1 MGLLSVRITLT
12 AAGLGRNVLGG
23 NVPFAG
29 AARGDRMASTPDT
42 TPRHAGS
49 VAGTRGR
56 GGKVRRRPSG
66 EPPPL
71 VREDR
76 WTRWIWAL
84 VAVLALGAVM
94 DVLIRTTD
102 LIETADQA
110 VLSWFARART
120 PALTRIAEAA
130 TLLTTFAA
138 VMALRWVTVIV
149 LLWYRRLRHLV
160 VFVATLVVTDWL
172 VVRLLVVELP
182 RPEVPVLV
190 DVDAY
195 AFPSRSFSALAIT
208 LYAMTFVL
216 TPRGTGRNRLRAVS
230 VVVLLLVGLADLYLA
245 ADYLSGMLYAGILAP
260 SMADVA
266 FRWLVPEEGFPIS
279 YRKQGT
285 AAHLDLGAARGVTVV
300 RAMADQ
306 LGLTVTEVKA
316 FGLEGSAGSSP
327 LRMTL
332 ADGSPVFGKIYS
344 TSHERADRWYRFGRT
359 ILYGQLEDETPVG
372 SVRRLATYEDYA
384 LRLLADHQLRVA
396 RTYGVVEL
404 TPNQEYMLVTEFFE
418 NATNLGDAEIDD
430 TVIDEGLHM
439 VRTFWDIGVA
449 HRDIKPANLLV
460 RDGHLQLVDV
470 SGLEVRPSPW
480 RQAIDLSNMLLVLAL
495 RTDPARVYARA
506 TKVFT
511 PDEIAEAFA
520 AAVGLT
526 IPTELQAKMKADGR
540 PLLDR
545 FRQLAP
551 AREPISIQRW
561 SAQRLLLTAAA
572 VVGTLTLVALFLDSL
587 RAGLA

>member
-1 MGLLSVRITLT
+1 
-12 AAGLGRNVLGG
+12 
-23 NVPFAG
+23 
-29 AARGDRMASTPDT
+29 MASTPST
-42 TPRHAGS
+42 SPRRVVDVADAG
-49 VAGTRGR
+49 GR
-56 GGKVRRRPSG
+56 GEVRRRPSG

-76 WTRWIWAL
+76 WTRWIKVLL
-84 VAVLALGAVM
+84 VVLVLGAAL
-94 DVLIRTTD
+94 DILIRATD
-102 LIETADQA
+102 LVETADQA

-120 PALTRIAEAA
+120 PALTRI
-130 TLLTTFAA
+130 TDDVTTLTTFAA
-138 VMALRWVTVIV
+138 VMALRWATVIV
-149 LLWYRRLRHLV
+149 LLWYRRIRQLV

-172 VVRLLVVELP
+172 VVRLLAVELP

-190 DVDAY
+190 PVDIY
-195 AFPSRSFSALAIT
+195 AFPSRSISPLAIT
-208 LYAMTFVL
+208 LFAASFVL
-216 TPRGTGRNRLRAVS
+216 LPRGTGRNRMRAAS
-230 VVVLLLVGLADLYLA
+230 VAVLVLVALAELYLA
-245 ADYLSGMLYAGILAP
+245 ADYLSGMLYAALLAP

-266 FRWLVPEEGFPIS
+266 FRWLVPEEGFPIT

-285 AAHLDLGAARGVTVV
+285 AAHLDLSGERGAAIV

-306 LGLTVTEVKA
+306 LGLTVTEVKP
-316 FGLEGSAGSSP
+316 FGLAGSAGSSP

-332 ADGSPVFGKIYS
+332 NDGSRVFGKIYS
-344 TSHERADRWYRFGRT
+344 TAHDRADRWYRFGRT
-359 ILYGQLEDETPVG
+359 ILYGQLEDETPMG

-384 LRLLADHQLRVA
+384 LRLLDDYQVGVA

-439 VRTFWDIGVA
+439 VRTLWNIGVA

-480 RQAIDLSNMLLVLAL
+480 RQAIDLSNMMLVLAL
-495 RTDPARVYARA
+495 RTDPARVYDRA

-511 PDEIAEAFA
+511 PDEVAEAFA
-520 AAVGLT
+520 AAVGMT

-540 PLLDR
+540 PLLAQ

-551 AREPISIQRW
+551 ARKPISIQRW
-561 SAQRLLLTAAA
+561 SAERLALTAGAL
-572 VVGTLTLVALFLDSL
+572 VGTLILVVLFLDSL

>member
-1 MGLLSVRITLT
+1 LT
-12 AAGLGRNVLGG
+12 AVGDGRNVLVEEVRGW
-23 NVPFAG
+23 AD
-29 AARGDRMASTPDT
+29 AARGGAMASSPDT
-42 TPRHAGS
+42 APRHDAG
-49 VAGTRGR
+49 VAETRGR
-56 GGKVRRRPSG
+56 GGAVRRRPSG

-71 VREDR
+71 VREDN
-76 WTRWIWAL
+76 WTYWIWVLFVVL
-84 VAVLALGAVM
+84 VLGAVL

-120 PALTRIAEAA
+120 PALTRLAEAA
-130 TLLTTFAA
+130 TLLTTFLV
-138 VMALRWVTVIV
+138 VMALRWATVVV
-149 LLWYRRLRHLV
+149 LLLYGRLRHLV

-172 VVRLLVVELP
+172 VVRLLAAELP

-190 DVDAY
+190 EVDTY
-195 AFPSRSFSALAIT
+195 AFPSRSLTPLAIT
-208 LYAMTFVL
+208 LFAMTFVL
-216 TPRGTGRNRLRAVS
+216 LPRGTGRNRFRAAS
-230 VVVLLLVGLADLYLA
+230 IAVLALVALADLYLA
-245 ADYLSGMLYAGILAP
+245 ADYLSGMLYAAMLAP

-266 FRWLVPEEGFPIS
+266 FRWLVPEEGFPIT

-285 AAHLDLGAARGVTVV
+285 AAHLDLSGERGNAIV

-332 ADGSPVFGKIYS
+332 ADGSRVFGKIYS
-344 TSHERADRWYRFGRT
+344 TSHDRADRWYRFGRT
-359 ILYGQLEDETPVG
+359 ILYGQLEDETPLG

-384 LRLLADHQLRVA
+384 LRLLADYQLRVA
-396 RTYGVVEL
+396 RTYGIVEL
-404 TPNQEYMLVTEFFE
+404 TPNQEYMLVMEFFE
-418 NATNLGDAEIDD
+418 NATNLGDADIDD
-430 TVIDEGLHM
+430 TVIDDGLQM

-480 RQAIDLSNMLLVLAL
+480 RQAIDLSNMMLVLAL
-495 RTDPARVYARA
+495 RTDPERVYARA

-540 PLLDR
+540 PLLER

-551 AREPISIQRW
+551 ARERISIQRW
-561 SAQRLLLTAAA
+561 SAQRLLLTAVAA
-572 VVGTLTLVALFLDSL
+572 IGALVLVVLFLDSL

>member
-1 MGLLSVRITLT
+1 
-12 AAGLGRNVLGG
+12 
-23 NVPFAG
+23 
-29 AARGDRMASTPDT
+29 MASTPRRVVDVAD
-42 TPRHAGS
+42 AG
-49 VAGTRGR
+49 GR
-56 GGKVRRRPSG
+56 GGTLRRRPSG

-76 WTRWIWAL
+76 WTRWIWVL
-84 VAVLALGAVM
+84 LAVLVLGAAM
-94 DVLIRTTD
+94 DVLIRATD
-102 LIETADQA
+102 VVQTADQA
-110 VLSWFARART
+110 VLSWFARTRT
-120 PALTRIAEAA
+120 PALTLIAEAVA
-130 TLLTTFAA
+130 LLTTFAA
-138 VMALRWVTVIV
+138 VMALRWATVIV
-149 LLWYRRLRHLV
+149 LLWYRRFRHLV

-195 AFPSRSFSALAIT
+195 AFPSRSISSLAIT
-208 LYAMTFVL
+208 LYAASFVL
-216 TPRGTGRNRLRAVS
+216 LPRGSGRNRLGAASVAVL
-230 VVVLLLVGLADLYLA
+230 VLVAHAQLSLA
-245 ADYLSGMLYAGILAP
+245 ADYLSGMLYAAILAP

-266 FRWLVPEEGFPIS
+266 FRWLVPEEGFPIT
-279 YRKQGT
+279 YRRQGT
-285 AAHLDLGAARGVTVV
+285 AAHLDLSGERGAAIV

-316 FGLEGSAGSSP
+316 FGLAGSAGSSP

-332 ADGSPVFGKIYS
+332 DDGSRVFGKIYS
-344 TSHERADRWYRFGRT
+344 TAHDRADRWYRFGRT
-359 ILYGQLEDETPVG
+359 ILYGQLEDETPLG

-384 LRLLADHQLRVA
+384 LRLLADYRVRVA

-439 VRTFWDIGVA
+439 VRTFWHIGVA

-480 RQAIDLSNMLLVLAL
+480 RQAIDLSNMMLVLAL
-495 RTDPARVYARA
+495 RSDPARVYDRA

-526 IPTELQAKMKADGR
+526 IPTELQARMKADGR
-540 PLLDR
+540 PLLDQ
-545 FRQLAP
+545 FRRLAP

-561 SAQRLLLTAAA
+561 SAQRLVLTAAA
-572 VVGTLTLVALFLDSL
+572 VVGTVVLVVLFLDSL